1 MIPRAKTVFDVLKDR
16 MNEDVSSALQ
26 FLGSGGAQDF
36 AQYKEVTGLIRGL
49 RSCIDHVEDLARNQL
64 EDDDD

>member
-1 MIPRAKTVFDVLKDR
+1 MIPRAKTVFDVLEEKI
-16 MNEDVSSALQ
+16 NEDKSSAVQ

-49 RSCIDHVEDLARNQL
+49 RSCITHVEDLARNQL
-64 EDDDD
+64 EDDND

>member
-1 MIPRAKTVFDVLKDR
+1 MAKTVFDMLSDKL
-16 MNEDVSSALQ
+16 NEDKTSALQ
-26 FLGSGGAQDF
+26 FLGSGGAKDF

-49 RSCIDHVEDLARNQL
+49 DACLNYVNDLSRNQL